1 MFFLIPE
8 PQHDP
13 TSFPRSSHFPL
24 VFLAKPAVQAR
35 ELDPPQSG
43 EKMVLFSYFPV
54 ISESSLDAFFNIAFI
69 VSSDYK
75 SALHSL

>member
-8 PQHDP
+8 PQHDL

-24 VFLAKPAVQAR
+24 VFLAKPTVQAR

-43 EKMVLFSYFPV
+43 KKMALSFPT
-54 ISESSLDAFFNIAFI
+54 FQ
-69 VSSDYK
+69 
-75 SALHSL
+75 